1 MKIPLA
7 VLLLL
12 GFAVAGAMA
21 QSRDN
26 AGQTAPVIASP
37 FQALGNV
44 IRNPDADPPRTYPP
58 RPNPPRTEPAAPP
71 SIIPPGTLNNPE
83 AGPQP
88 NPQAPP
94 R

>member
-12 GFAVAGAMA
+12 GFAVTGAMA

-26 AGQTAPVIASP
+26 TGQTAPVIAGP

-44 IRNPDADPPRTYPP
+44 IRNPDADPPRRYPP
-58 RPNPPRTEPAAPP
+58 RPAPPQTEPAGPP
-71 SIIPPGTLNNPE
+71 SIIPPGTL
-83 AGPQP
+83 A
-88 NPQAPP
+88 NPQAVPP
-94 R
+94 PNSQPH